1 MDRPFPTS
9 CGQACT
15 NKQHRVKHK
24 NQPQWMTPE
33 ILEAMKCRER
43 HKSLNNIHEY
53 RFWRNKVTKLISDAK
68 KISISYSLKITKVI
82 QVVFSKSFKE

>member
-68 KISISYSLKITKVI
+68 KNQYQSFIENNKGNPSSI
-82 QVVFSKSFKE
+82 F